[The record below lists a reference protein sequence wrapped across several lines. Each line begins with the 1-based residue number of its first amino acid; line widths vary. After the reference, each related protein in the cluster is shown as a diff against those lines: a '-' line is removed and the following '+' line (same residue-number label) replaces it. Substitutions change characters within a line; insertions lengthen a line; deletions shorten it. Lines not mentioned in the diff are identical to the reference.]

1 MINRLISSCAV
12 KTDAQRLPF
21 NPEITINMATTKSA
35 LGSSVNHAS
44 CVAGNLWSSTGP
56 ETQGSL
62 LNSVETS
69 NGSPLRDGQFMVWKS
84 TLLKESLFCA
94 DKAGA
99 RPEASQW
106 ESVVAG
112 AEVRNRETPS
122 AQVAEGHEDRLMEAS
137 KNVLGA
143 TGTARLPVA
152 SMGDTDLLAR
162 VVAETIAARSA
173 LDLGKLSGRTPGSS
187 HTTSTDLEA
196 ASDRLTQALI
206 NSSRLD
212 LEMMVPSTLEAAEG
226 ISSVEVRV
234 EDVLRDGH
242 FNVSASPEVIAADRA
257 VSEGKGSAS
266 VKASGSLKA
275 KNAFGRFLAS
285 LRISEVI
292 GSAGQMSPHPWS
304 RVAMVRRTASP
315 VFVAI
320 PHHQASSTHSTT
332 SMKAAINQK
341 PSFIARAFKALGLRS
356 YHLLL
361 RGLSLRRAVLSVG
374 AAGVCSLTSIDSA
387 AAVTPDSF
395 VQVRADLHS
404 ATPSAAPKARTSAE
418 SLQAKA
424 AEALPTTAL
433 TH

>member
-1 MINRLISSCAV
+1 MW
-12 KTDAQRLPF
+12 
-21 NPEITINMATTKSA
+21 E
-35 LGSSVNHAS
+35 
-44 CVAGNLWSSTGP
+44 
-56 ETQGSL
+56 
-62 LNSVETS
+62 
-69 NGSPLRDGQFMVWKS
+69 S
-84 TLLKESLFCA
+84 TLSKEPLFCA

-106 ESVVAG
+106 ESAVAG

-122 AQVAEGHEDRLMEAS
+122 AQVAEGHEDRMMEAS
-137 KNVLGA
+137 KNVLGT
-143 TGTARLPVA
+143 TGTARLPIA
-152 SMGDTDLLAR
+152 RTSDTDLLAR

-173 LDLGKLSGRTPGSS
+173 LDLGKLSGRTPGSG
-187 HTTSTDLEA
+187 HATSTDLDA

-212 LEMMVPSTLEAAEG
+212 LELMVPSTLEAAQG
-226 ISSVEVRV
+226 ISSAEVRV
-234 EDVLRDGH
+234 ENVLRDGH
-242 FNVSASPEVIAADRA
+242 LNVSASQEVIAADRA

-266 VKASGSLKA
+266 VKASGSLSA
-275 KNAFGRFLAS
+275 KSAFGRFLAS
-285 LRISEVI
+285 LRISEVG

-320 PHHQASSTHSTT
+320 PHHQASSPHSTT
-332 SMKAAINQK
+332 SMKTAIHQK

-374 AAGVCSLTSIDSA
+374 AAGVFSLTASDSA

-395 VQVRADLHS
+395 VQVGAVLNS
-404 ATPSAAPKARTSAE
+404 ATPAAAPKACTSP
-418 SLQAKA
+418 
-424 AEALPTTAL
+424 EALSANDAAIPSTAAL
-433 TH
+433 THSRTDALTHSRTHALTHSRTDALTH